1 MPELLWI
8 FVVVSHDLKKNH
20 IKLGRSPKLG
30 TFVGMT
36 GHDQFLAELRNYSQE
51 LWQREKA
58 HQGQKPELRAQ
69 CWEVTQV
76 QQQAVLHI
84 VIVPLGIIRLQCG
97 GNN

>member
-58 HQGQKPELRAQ
+58 HQGQKPELS
-69 CWEVTQV
+69 T
-76 QQQAVLHI
+76 VLGSYSGAAAGSSTHCNC
-84 VIVPLGIIRLQCG
+84 PSGHH
-97 GNN
+97 